1 MPLEFARKLQ
11 YSDPQEFHA
20 LKAMAYAYYWQHKT
34 PQDENLRKMLEYVT
48 YIEDESNRLY
58 KQMSERL

>member
-1 MPLEFARKLQ
+1 MPIEYARHLQ
-11 YSDPQEFHA
+11 YTDPQQYEA

-48 YIEDESNRLY
+48 YIEDESNKLY
-58 KQMSERL
+58 KQINERL